1 MQFAR
6 DGFLT
11 AGALTTDGE
20 LMKFAEMFMRPC
32 LGASLVLV
40 SAAPARARRLKLERG
55 LRGRSAPPYTF
66 EVCAETRKK
75 KPTGEI
81 FGMFS

>member
-1 MQFAR
+1 
-6 DGFLT
+6 
-11 AGALTTDGE
+11 
-20 LMKFAEMFMRPC
+20 MKFAKMFMRPC

-40 SAAPARARRLKLERG
+40 SAAPARACGLKLELG
-55 LRGRSAPPYTF
+55 FRGRSAPLYAF

-81 FGMFS
+81 SGMFS

>member
-6 DGFLT
+6 DGLLT

-20 LMKFAEMFMRPC
+20 LMKFANMFMRPC

-40 SAAPARARRLKLERG
+40 SAAPARARGLKLELG
-55 LRGRSAPPYTF
+55 FRGRSAPLYAF

-81 FGMFS
+81 SRIFS